1 MDSASINRGYERM
14 KKSTK
19 VRTKGG
25 ICLGVPVPIDGRTG
39 IHVTQGKKEEDLL
52 PEDIV
57 EAITGRKVA
66 VILYQDEAD
75 LMAGNLC
82 CGG

>member
-39 IHVTQGKKEEDLL
+39 IHMTQGKKEEDLL
-52 PEDIV
+52 PEDRGGDHG
-57 EAITGRKVA
+57 EEGRGHS
-66 VILYQDEAD
+66 LS
-75 LMAGNLC
+75 G
-82 CGG
+82 